1 VILPPERWPDFV
13 DRLAGPAG
21 CHFREEGGKIRWDCC
36 GNSHKYLAAGILAS
50 MGLDEEDIEATL
62 RFCEQE
68 GGHCDCEILLNVA
81 EQMLPYD
88 GAQEDLEALR

>member
-1 VILPPERWPDFV
+1 VILPPERWPEFIDG
-13 DRLAGPAG
+13 LAGPAG
-21 CHFREEGGKIRWDCC
+21 CHFREEDGKIRWDCT
-36 GNSHKYLAAGILAS
+36 GDFNKPLAVGILAN
-50 MGLDEEDIEATL
+50 MGLHEEDIAVTL